1 MSGKIPTKAKPGQPW
16 ANTRPKEEADGYMS
30 QQAFDFLQTDYSEV
44 IDPVLDR
51 TPFTLAIATIYA
63 VLDKLSTQDK
73 AILKARVIEHFSKR
87 GLQRKTFELYVKDL
101 ERILEH
107 KLFSYKVQNAKTVAA
122 YIYQSMNELF
132 PEIIKQVTQIAYSP
146 SDIED
151 IGKKVAEYK
160 EKIAQINKEPETLTR
175 ELIDELEQFT
185 TESTLKLAML
195 EQQLREIFDS
205 LEDIRLAK
213 EYAEGIY
220 NFLKQSKKRP

>member
-1 MSGKIPTKAKPGQPW
+1 
-16 ANTRPKEEADGYMS
+16 MS
-30 QQAFDFLQTDYSEV
+30 QQAFDFLKIDYSEV

-63 VLDKLSTQDK
+63 VLDKLSAQDK

-87 GLQRKTFELYVKDL
+87 GLQKKTFELYVKDL

-132 PEIIKQVTQIAYSP
+132 PQIVKQVTQIAYSP
-146 SDIED
+146 SDIEE
-151 IGKKVAEYK
+151 IEKKVMEYK
-160 EKIAQINKEPETLTR
+160 DKIAQINKEPETLTKD
-175 ELIDELEQFT
+175 LIDELEQFT

-205 LEDIRLAK
+205 LEDIRLALSL
-213 EYAEGIY
+213 IHI
-220 NFLKQSKKRP
+220 